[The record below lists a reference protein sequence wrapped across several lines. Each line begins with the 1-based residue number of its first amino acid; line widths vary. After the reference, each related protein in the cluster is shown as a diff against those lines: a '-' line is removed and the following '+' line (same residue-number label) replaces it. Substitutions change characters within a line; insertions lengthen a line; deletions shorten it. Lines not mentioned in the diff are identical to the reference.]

1 MLKWAGNEILRSC
14 QILQSSVGDYFQR
27 VEDENMR
34 IKAMIENIDQMAVK
48 NIEWEKSKYFE
59 LQKK

>member
-1 MLKWAGNEILRSC
+1 
-14 QILQSSVGDYFQR
+14 LQSSVGDYFQR

-48 NIEWEKSKYFE
+48 NIE
-59 LQKK
+59 